1 MVASTSSISSSSRE
15 GLCHGVVRECSSSCM
30 RQPDQQASYYV
41 AVYMTA
47 PPHVLRMHEGRIV
60 TSLEFPETLVILCNR
75 TDLGIRGRHVHD
87 VRVSPRQAR
96 CGKFIPAICA
106 FVRLCIQNILP
117 FS

>member
-1 MVASTSSISSSSRE
+1 
-15 GLCHGVVRECSSSCM
+15 M

-60 TSLEFPETLVILCNR
+60 YVFLHSLYTMHNDTYLNILGCR
-75 TDLGIRGRHVHD
+75 VYD
-87 VRVSPRQAR
+87 VRVWPRQAR
-96 CGKFIPAICA
+96 CDKFIPAIRA
-106 FVRLCIQNILP
+106 FVHLCIHNISP

>member
-1 MVASTSSISSSSRE
+1 
-15 GLCHGVVRECSSSCM
+15 M

-106 FVRLCIQNILP
+106 FVRLCIQNISP

>member
-1 MVASTSSISSSSRE
+1 
-15 GLCHGVVRECSSSCM
+15 M

-87 VRVSPRQAR
+87 VTPLAGLIFLS
-96 CGKFIPAICA
+96 
-106 FVRLCIQNILP
+106 QNKLRKNKKQKNKQVKRY
-117 FS
+117 FSR